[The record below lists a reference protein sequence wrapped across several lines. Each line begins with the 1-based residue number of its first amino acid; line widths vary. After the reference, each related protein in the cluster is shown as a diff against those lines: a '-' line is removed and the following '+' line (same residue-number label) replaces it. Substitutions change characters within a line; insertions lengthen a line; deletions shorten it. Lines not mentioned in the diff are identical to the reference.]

1 MYARAKLLFLRAVFK
16 ASFRKKKGKRKYK
29 DRFLS
34 VRTFLDF
41 VCCCKFKILIQIFQS
56 NAPHVSTVR
65 KISPSSDQERSFRSG
80 KNGGESKDEVN
91 IASAFKLYILNFLL
105 CVSYCVSNCVLFSC
119 SAYIL
124 TIYVAMLLIDE
135 FHVHICRI
143 FQFQNFKRTKKRV
156 LEEDEV
162 DGALVR

>member
-1 MYARAKLLFLRAVFK
+1 MAAKA
-16 ASFRKKKGKRKYK
+16 
-29 DRFLS
+29 
-34 VRTFLDF
+34 
-41 VCCCKFKILIQIFQS
+41 
-56 NAPHVSTVR
+56 
-65 KISPSSDQERSFRSG
+65 E
-80 KNGGESKDEVN
+80 DEVN
-91 IASAFKLYILNFLL
+91 IALAFKLYILNFLF
-105 CVSYCVSNCVLFSC
+105 CVSYCVSNCVSGLFSC

-124 TIYVAMLLIDE
+124 TIYVSQLLIDE

>member
-1 MYARAKLLFLRAVFK
+1 MAAKA
-16 ASFRKKKGKRKYK
+16 
-29 DRFLS
+29 
-34 VRTFLDF
+34 
-41 VCCCKFKILIQIFQS
+41 Q
-56 NAPHVSTVR
+56 
-65 KISPSSDQERSFRSG
+65 
-80 KNGGESKDEVN
+80 DEVD
-91 IASAFKLYILNFLL
+91 IALAFKLYIFNFLL
-105 CVSYCVSNCVLFSC
+105 CVSYCVSYCVSFFSC
-119 SAYIL
+119 SAYVL